1 MNTHTGGAARS
12 TGPRDGFAW
21 RRLRD
26 LVVVAGFLLILAP
39 LYLVVINSFKSLE
52 EAGRDFFAL
61 PSSLYTENF
70 SKLFASQNYFGYVW
84 NSACVTVASLVLETI
99 LVPTCSYAIAR
110 NFNKPYYKFVY
121 YFLLMGLFIPSQ
133 VVILPVTIFMTN
145 LSLLNQQGLVLLY
158 ATYCLTRGIFLYVNY
173 IKTLPYELEE
183 AARVDGCSVF
193 KIYVHVILPLTG
205 PMMATLIVM
214 DALWYW
220 NDFLL
225 PLMILNRSRAFWT
238 LPLFQYNFKTEYSF
252 NYTMSFTAYLM
263 SMLPIL
269 VVYLIGQKNIIKGLT
284 AGAIKG

>member
-1 MNTHTGGAARS
+1 MNTNIRGRAYS
-12 TGPRDGFAW
+12 SGPRDGFGW

-26 LVVVAGFLLILAP
+26 LVVFTGFLLILVP
-39 LYLVVINSFKSLE
+39 LYLVVVNSFKSLE
-52 EAGRDFFAL
+52 EAGKNFFSL
-61 PSSLYTENF
+61 PSSWYLENF
-70 SKLFASQNYFGYVW
+70 SRLFASQNYLGYVR
-84 NSACVTVASLVLETI
+84 NSALIMTAALIIEII
-99 LVPTCSYAIAR
+99 LVPSCSYAIAR
-110 NFNKPYYKFVY
+110 NFNKSYYKFVY

-145 LSLLNQQGLVLLY
+145 LKLLNQQGLVLLY

-173 IKTLPYELEE
+173 IKTLPHELEE
-183 AARVDGCSVF
+183 AARVDGCNVL
-193 KIYVHVILPLTG
+193 KTYIHVVLPLTG
-205 PMMATLIVM
+205 PMMATLVVM

-225 PLMILNRSRAFWT
+225 PLMILNRSRGFWT

-269 VVYLIGQKNIIKGLT
+269 FIYIIGQKNIIKGLT